1 MSLQGDLAVGEQE
14 DLSIVNWLRKRITEW
29 RSGAITGIP
38 YDGASAV
45 TKELLA
51 FYLLCLQNG
60 DRNRENDCHGDVSAW
75 LILNRVASPTD
86 DRFSYRKNGVPSTYI
101 SDFIVELDIGLTLI
115 IETKGQYNDN
125 ADIKAKVAE
134 RWVDAVNQSGNFGLW
149 QYAVVKDPAEL
160 PAILNDVCVSKW
172 DTPNLEFGN

>member
-38 YDGASAV
+38 YDRASAV

-60 DRNRENDCHGDVSAW
+60 DRNRENDCRGDVSAW

-101 SDFIVELDIGLTLI
+101 PDFIVELDIGLTLI

-125 ADIKAKVAE
+125 ADIKAKAAE

-149 QYAVVKDPAEL
+149 QYVVVKDPAEL
-160 PAILNDVCVSKW
+160 SAILNDVCVSKW